1 MSEGTNFWGNPT
13 LEPKRSYRWLVSVP
27 GLDGAEWY
35 ATKVSKPNFS
45 INESEHTFLNHKFYY
60 PGRVE
65 WETVSLTLVDPVTPD
80 ATDQLMRLLGV
91 DTSKGTAG
99 SANGGEMGYRY
110 PDDFNTAVGSVT
122 TKEASTNALGK
133 VVIRQISGGS
143 DGDTTSHV
151 IEEWTL
157 QRCWVKSVNFGDL
170 DYDSEDLINIE
181 LEIRYDWAV
190 LNSTAGSQTGQ
201 ALATS

>member
-1 MSEGTNFWGNPT
+1 MSNFWGNPT
-13 LEPKRSYRWLVSVP
+13 VEPKRSYRWVVNVP
-27 GLDGAEWY
+27 GLDNATWY

-45 INESEHTFLNHKFYY
+45 VSESEHTFLNHKFYY

-80 ATDQLMRLLGV
+80 ATDQLMRLLGI
-91 DTSKGTAG
+91 TTAKAERG
-99 SANGGEMGYRY
+99 SSTGGEMGYRY
-110 PDDFNTAVGSVT
+110 PDDYATAVSSVT
-122 TKEASTNALGK
+122 TKEASTNALGE
-133 VVIRQISGGS
+133 VIIRQISGGEG
-143 DGDTTSHV
+143 GDTTSTI

-157 QRCWVKSVNFGDL
+157 KRVWVKSVNFGEL
-170 DYDSEDLINIE
+170 DYGSEDLINIE